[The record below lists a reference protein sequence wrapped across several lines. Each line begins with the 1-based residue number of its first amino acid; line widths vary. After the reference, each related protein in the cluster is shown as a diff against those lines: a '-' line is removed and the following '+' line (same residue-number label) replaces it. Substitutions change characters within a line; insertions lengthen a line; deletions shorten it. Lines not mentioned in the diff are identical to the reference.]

1 MVPKSVS
8 LCFPKA
14 DIYSSQTLR
23 DTEAWVHLST
33 LFSEMSDLQA
43 EGGGSEVKLQM
54 DLTVRKRKFPE

>member
-14 DIYSSQTLR
+14 DIYSSQNLR
-23 DTEAWVHLST
+23 DTEAWVYLST